1 MKKLLLN
8 LFGLTVVILF
18 SCRKNSFTPPPNPFP
33 DNEITAT
40 TSVDGAAPVSCL
52 TKGNAT
58 LFIKSTESDGTT
70 LITIVG
76 CSSQLK
82 ILLYGIATP
91 GTYFLDSAVVA
102 GQYGGTTCDYI
113 VGNPYAPT
121 DMFRSSTYKNNTG
134 ISSGSVTIESFSSS
148 YVKGSF
154 SATCMNNT
162 GKIVRITNGNFKGNF

>member
-18 SCRKNSFTPPPNPFP
+18 SCRKNSFTLPDPFP

-40 TSVDGAAPVSCL
+40 TSVDGAAPVSCMA
-52 TKGNAT
+52 KGNAT
-58 LFIKSTESDGTT
+58 LFVKRTESNGTT

-76 CSSQLK
+76 CSPQ
-82 ILLYGIATP
+82 IEIFLYGIATP

-102 GQYGGTTCDYI
+102 GQYAGTTCDYI
-113 VGNPYAPT
+113 VGNPFAPT
-121 DMFRSSTYKNNTG
+121 DMFRSSTYKNNSS
-134 ISSGSVTIESFSSS
+134 ISSGSVTVESISNS

-154 SATCMNNT
+154 SATCMNNS
-162 GKIVRITNGNFKGNF
+162 GKIVGITNGNFKGNF

>member
-18 SCRKNSFTPPPNPFP
+18 SCRKNSFTLPDPFP

-52 TKGNAT
+52 AKGNAT
-58 LFIKSTESDGTT
+58 LFAKRTESNGMT

-76 CSSQLK
+76 CSPQLE
-82 ILLYGIATP
+82 IFLYGIATP
-91 GTYFLDSAVVA
+91 RTYFLDSAVVA
-102 GQYGGTTCDYI
+102 GQYVGATFDYI
-113 VGNPYAPT
+113 VGNPFAPT

-134 ISSGSVTIESFSSS
+134 ISSGSVTVESFSSS

-162 GKIVRITNGNFKGNF
+162 GKIVVITNGNFKGNF

>member
-1 MKKLLLN
+1 MKKVLLN

-18 SCRKNSFTPPPNPFP
+18 SCKKNSFTPPDPFP

-52 TKGNAT
+52 AKGNAT
-58 LFIKSTESDGTT
+58 LFAKRTESDGTT
-70 LITIVG
+70 VITIVG
-76 CSSQLK
+76 CSPQIE
-82 ILLYGIATP
+82 ILLYGITTP
-91 GTYFLDSAVVA
+91 GAYFLDSAVVA
-102 GQYGGTTCDYI
+102 GQYVGATCDYI

-134 ISSGSVTIESFSSS
+134 ISSGNVTVESFSSS

-162 GKIVRITNGNFKGNF
+162 GKIVGITNGNFKGNF